1 MRIKLN
7 KFERAAGVF
16 VMGAIIGA
24 VAILGYVAIKQG
36 WFETRVEL
44 SSSFH
49 QADGIYP
56 GSKVQMAGIQVG
68 KVESVELRENNQI
81 HVVFNVSQ
89 KFFARIRKDS
99 VVRVSRPFIIG
110 EKVLDVSV
118 GSNNEKQIVAKSEL
132 PSEDNIDLLDM
143 LSGKRMGPYL
153 NMMTDLL
160 GNMKTIM
167 TAFVDPKRAQK
178 LIDIFDSLHPLVVN
192 TNKSM
197 LGLTKLSN
205 QLNQDERLEELTIN
219 LIAATRQI
227 KNVLPENPQEFRLA
241 VQEFSQD
248 TRSVMHNMNQLTEAM
263 NTLIPTLNA
272 IAPELPQASKRAIEA
287 LNEAVIVLKAMQK
300 SFLLKGSVADVKE
313 EESKRQPANDDK
325 KGK

>member
-1 MRIKLN
+1 MKIKLN
-7 KFERAAGVF
+7 KFERIAGLF
-16 VMGAIIGA
+16 VIGA
-24 VAILGYVAIKQG
+24 FAGGVGILGYVAIKQG
-36 WFETRVEL
+36 WFETRIDL
-44 SSSFH
+44 TSSFH

-81 HVVFNVSQ
+81 YIMFNVSQ
-89 KFFARIRKDS
+89 KFFGRIRKDS
-99 VVRVSRPFIIG
+99 VVRVTRPFIIG
-110 EKVLDVSV
+110 EKVLDVTV
-118 GSNNEKQIVAKSEL
+118 GNNSEPPVLAMAEL
-132 PSEDNIDLLDM
+132 PTEDNIDLLDM

-167 TAFVDPKRAQK
+167 TAFVDPKRAQR

-192 TNKSM
+192 TNRSM
-197 LGLTKLSN
+197 ISLNKMS
-205 QLNQDERLEELTIN
+205 QSLNQDQRLEELTVN
-219 LIAATRQI
+219 LISATRQI
-227 KNVLPENPQEFRLA
+227 KGILPDDPRQFQVA
-241 VQEFSQD
+241 VKEFSQD
-248 TRSVMHNMNQLTEAM
+248 TRQVMRNMSQLTEAM

-313 EESKRQPANDDK
+313 EETKRLPSNAEE